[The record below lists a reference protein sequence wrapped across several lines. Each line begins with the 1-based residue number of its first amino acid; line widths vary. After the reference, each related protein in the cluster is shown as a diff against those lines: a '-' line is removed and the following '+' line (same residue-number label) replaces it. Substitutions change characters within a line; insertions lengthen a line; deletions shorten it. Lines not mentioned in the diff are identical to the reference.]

1 VRDATNAGQE
11 EASGRGRSLA
21 SATPAPA
28 PLGPPRS
35 RCCSSQ
41 GPAAGVAVMSAPG
54 PTRATVSANRLG
66 WPDMSHAANPP
77 PEEPEYVFWHHTGGA
92 DARRFS
98 RFGVPVTQ
106 VRYGGTIHDFV
117 LLNPITNTPALRAAI
132 AQAANFLREALKTD
146 SAPGATNQGS
156 PSSASVLSSPA
167 GLRLR
172 GTRPPWTSPPAGC

>member
-1 VRDATNAGQE
+1 
-11 EASGRGRSLA
+11 
-21 SATPAPA
+21 
-28 PLGPPRS
+28 
-35 RCCSSQ
+35 
-41 GPAAGVAVMSAPG
+41 MSTPG
-54 PTRATVSANRLG
+54 PTCATGSVNSLG
-66 WPDMSHAANPP
+66 WPDISHATNPP

-92 DARRFS
+92 DARRLS

-117 LLNPITNTPALRAAI
+117 LLNPITNTPAPRAAI
-132 AQAANFLREALKTD
+132 AQAAPFLREALKRD

-172 GTRPPWTSPPAGC
+172 GTWRPWTCPPAGC